1 MEAKGE
7 TQWSSII
14 VPSVQEMVKEKMIT
28 TVPPRYVQPDQD
40 KSGVTDDS
48 GLIPNIPIID
58 MKRLCSS
65 TAMDADSEVQK
76 LDLACKEFGF
86 FQAKS
91 LNFFVLQNN
100 LYYTSCG
107 ASFKIVELLLKL
119 WSFFKKKIVELL
131 LKLSR
136 LSLLF
141 S

>member
-14 VPSVQEMVKEKMIT
+14 VPSVQEMVEEKVIT
-28 TVPPRYVQPDQD
+28 TVPPRYVQSDQD

-48 GLIPNIPIID
+48 GLIPDIPVID

-65 TAMDADSEVQK
+65 AAKDSDSEVQK

-91 LNFFVLQNN
+91 LNFSVLQNN
-100 LYYTSCG
+100 LC
-107 ASFKIVELLLKL
+107 
-119 WSFFKKKIVELL
+119 
-131 LKLSR
+131 
-136 LSLLF
+136 
-141 S
+141 